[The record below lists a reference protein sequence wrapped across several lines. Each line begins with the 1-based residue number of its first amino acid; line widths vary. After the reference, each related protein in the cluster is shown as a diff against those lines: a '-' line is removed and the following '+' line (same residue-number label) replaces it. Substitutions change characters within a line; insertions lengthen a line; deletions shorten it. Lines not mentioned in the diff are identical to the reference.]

1 VTDVTRIGL
10 LGLARSGVR
19 LVTAS
24 GGSWRQCSTTVPRLA
39 AMTPR
44 TRIQL
49 FRAVAVTEA
58 LSWAGLLVGMYFKYL
73 TDAGELGV
81 KVFGPVHGGVFV
93 AYVVLTLVVARTQR
107 WSLWVTLVGL
117 ASAVP
122 PFTTLAFERW
132 TLRTG
137 RLDVAG
143 PAPAREPAPA
153 S

>member
-1 VTDVTRIGL
+1 
-10 LGLARSGVR
+10 
-19 LVTAS
+19 
-24 GGSWRQCSTTVPRLA
+24 
-39 AMTPR
+39 MTPR

-58 LSWAGLLVGMYFKYL
+58 FSWAGLLVGMYFKYL

-81 KVFGPVHGGVFV
+81 KIFGPLHGGVFV

-107 WSLWVTLVGL
+107 WSLRVTFVGL

-132 TLRTG
+132 TLRSG
-137 RLDVAG
+137 RLAVR
-143 PAPAREPAPA
+143 APEPVREAQPA

>member
-1 VTDVTRIGL
+1 
-10 LGLARSGVR
+10 
-19 LVTAS
+19 
-24 GGSWRQCSTTVPRLA
+24 
-39 AMTPR
+39 MTPR

-58 LSWAGLLVGMYFKYL
+58 FSWAGLLVGMYFKYL
-73 TDAGELGV
+73 TEAGELGV
-81 KVFGPVHGGVFV
+81 KVFGPVHGAVFV
-93 AYVVLTLVVARTQR
+93 AYVVMTLVVARTQR
-107 WSLWVTLVGL
+107 WSLGVTFVGL

-137 RLDVAG
+137 RLDVAE
-143 PAPAREPAPA
+143 AARAQEPATA

>member
-1 VTDVTRIGL
+1 
-10 LGLARSGVR
+10 
-19 LVTAS
+19 
-24 GGSWRQCSTTVPRLA
+24 
-39 AMTPR
+39 MTPR

-81 KVFGPVHGGVFV
+81 KVFGPIHGAVFV
-93 AYVVLTLVVARTQR
+93 AYVVMTLVVARTQR
-107 WSLWVTLVGL
+107 WSLWVTFVGL
-117 ASAVP
+117 VSAVP
-122 PFTTLAFERW
+122 PFTTLAFERC

-137 RLDVAG
+137 RLDVT
-143 PAPAREPAPA
+143 APARERAPAPA

>member
-1 VTDVTRIGL
+1 M
-10 LGLARSGVR
+10 S
-19 LVTAS
+19 
-24 GGSWRQCSTTVPRLA
+24 RLA

-58 LSWAGLLVGMYFKYL
+58 FSWAGLLVGMYFKYL

-81 KVFGPVHGGVFV
+81 KVFGPLHGTVFV
-93 AYVVLTLVVARTQR
+93 AYVVMTIVVARTQR

-137 RLDVAG
+137 RLDGALRARG
-143 PAPAREPAPA
+143 REPEPV

>member
-1 VTDVTRIGL
+1 
-10 LGLARSGVR
+10 
-19 LVTAS
+19 
-24 GGSWRQCSTTVPRLA
+24 
-39 AMTPR
+39 MTPR

-58 LSWAGLLVGMYFKYL
+58 VSWAGLLVGMYFKYL

-107 WSLWVTLVGL
+107 WPLWVALVGL

-137 RLDVAG
+137 RLDVAT
-143 PAPAREPAPA
+143 PARDREPQPA

>member
-1 VTDVTRIGL
+1 
-10 LGLARSGVR
+10 
-19 LVTAS
+19 
-24 GGSWRQCSTTVPRLA
+24 
-39 AMTPR
+39 MTPR

-58 LSWAGLLVGMYFKYL
+58 FSWAGLLVGMYFKYL

-81 KVFGPVHGGVFV
+81 KVFGPVHGAVFV
-93 AYVVLTLVVARTQR
+93 AYVVMTLVVARTQR
-107 WSLWVTLVGL
+107 WSLWVALVGL

-137 RLDVAG
+137 RLDVA
-143 PAPAREPAPA
+143 APLRNRERAPA

>member
-1 VTDVTRIGL
+1 M
-10 LGLARSGVR
+10 S
-19 LVTAS
+19 
-24 GGSWRQCSTTVPRLA
+24 
-39 AMTPR
+39 PR

-58 LSWAGLLVGMYFKYL
+58 FSWAGLLVGMYVKYL

-81 KVFGPVHGGVFV
+81 KVFGPVHGAVFV
-93 AYVVLTLVVARTQR
+93 AYVVMTLVVAWTQR
-107 WSLWVTLVGL
+107 WSLWLTVVGL

-132 TLRTG
+132 TLRAG
-137 RLDVAG
+137 RLDVAV
-143 PAPAREPAPA
+143 PAHAREPAPA

>member
-1 VTDVTRIGL
+1 
-10 LGLARSGVR
+10 
-19 LVTAS
+19 
-24 GGSWRQCSTTVPRLA
+24 
-39 AMTPR
+39 MTPR

-49 FRAVAVTEA
+49 FRAVAVAEA
-58 LSWAGLLVGMYFKYL
+58 FSWAGLLVGMYFKYL

-81 KVFGPVHGGVFV
+81 KVFGPVHGAVFV

-107 WSLWVTLVGL
+107 WSLWVTFVGL

-122 PFTTLAFERW
+122 PFTTLVFERW

-137 RLDVAG
+137 RLDVIPRSRG
-143 PAPAREPAPA
+143 REPQPV